1 MRPPPPSRNGGVSN
15 RKATHWTHM
24 DTSENPLRNVILST
38 GIIQG
43 RVQELGRQITRDYQ
57 GNALVLLG
65 VLNGAF
71 IFAADLCRA
80 IDLDLEIDFIRVA
93 SYGTSTISSGNIRLL
108 KEPGIDLAGKDVL
121 LVEDI
126 VDTGTTMAW
135 LQDHFRHSPAR
146 SVRIC
151 SLIDKKERRIVP
163 VEVDYIGFALDR
175 GFLVGYGLDCAEKYR
190 NLPAIYSLE

>member
-1 MRPPPPSRNGGVSN
+1 METSQPLGEAIVST
-15 RKATHWTHM
+15 RQ
-24 DTSENPLRNVILST
+24 
-38 GIIQG
+38 IQD
-43 RVQELGRQITRDYQ
+43 RVEELGRQITRDYQ
-57 GNALVLLG
+57 GRHLVLLG

-93 SYGTSTISSGNIRLL
+93 SYGASTVSSGTIRLL
-108 KEPGIDLAGKDVL
+108 KEPGIDLAGKNVL

-135 LQDHFRHSPAR
+135 LRDHFRDSPAR

-190 NLPAIYSLE
+190 NLPAIYSLD

>member
-1 MRPPPPSRNGGVSN
+1 L
-15 RKATHWTHM
+15 K
-24 DTSENPLRNVILST
+24 PLREEIVSSRKIEE
-38 GIIQG
+38 
-43 RVQELGRQITRDYQ
+43 RVHELGQQITRDYQ
-57 GNALVLLG
+57 GRQLVLLG

-80 IDLDLEIDFIRVA
+80 IDLDLAIDFIRVT
-93 SYGTSTISSGNIRLL
+93 SYGSSTVSSGTIRLL
-108 KEPGIDLAGKDVL
+108 KEPSIELEGKDVL

-126 VDTGTTMAW
+126 VDTGATMAW
-135 LQDHFRHSPAR
+135 LRDHFRKSPAL

-151 SLIDKKERRIVP
+151 SLIDKKERRVVP

>member
-1 MRPPPPSRNGGVSN
+1 MPTRTIIVSSLQLQ
-15 RKATHWTHM
+15 T
-24 DTSENPLRNVILST
+24 
-38 GIIQG
+38 
-43 RVQELGRQITRDYQ
+43 RVEELGRQITQDYRDRQ
-57 GNALVLLG
+57 LVLLG

-93 SYGTSTISSGNIRLL
+93 SYGTATESSGTIRLL
-108 KEPGIDLAGKDVL
+108 REPSLDLAGKDIL

-135 LQDHFRHSPAR
+135 LQNHFRKSSAS
-146 SVRIC
+146 SVKIC
-151 SLIDKKERRIVP
+151 SLIDKQERRAVP
-163 VEVDYIGFALDR
+163 VDVDYIGFSLDK

-190 NLPAIYSLE
+190 NLPEIYSLDS

>member
-1 MRPPPPSRNGGVSN
+1 MKPSRQEIVSS
-15 RKATHWTHM
+15 RQLQT
-24 DTSENPLRNVILST
+24 
-38 GIIQG
+38 
-43 RVQELGRQITRDYQ
+43 RVEELGRRITEDYQ
-57 GNALVLLG
+57 GRQLVLLG

-80 IDLDLEIDFIRVA
+80 IDLDLEIDFIRVT
-93 SYGTSTISSGNIRLL
+93 SYGSATESSGTIQLL
-108 KEPGIDLAGKDVL
+108 KEPSIDLTGKEVL

-135 LQDHFRHSPAR
+135 LQEHFRKSPANT
-146 SVRIC
+146 VRIC

-163 VEVDYIGFALDR
+163 VDVDYIGFALDK

>member
-1 MRPPPPSRNGGVSN
+1 MNRSMPIGNHLMSTRTKIVSSLQLQ
-15 RKATHWTHM
+15 A
-24 DTSENPLRNVILST
+24 
-38 GIIQG
+38 
-43 RVQELGRQITRDYQ
+43 RVEELGRQITKDYESRQ
-57 GNALVLLG
+57 LVLLG

-93 SYGTSTISSGNIRLL
+93 SYGAGTESSGTIRLL
-108 KEPGIDLAGKDVL
+108 KEPSLDLVGKDLL

-135 LQDHFRHSPAR
+135 LLDHFRKGPAH

-151 SLIDKKERRIVP
+151 SLIDKKERRSVP
-163 VEVDYIGFALDR
+163 VDVDYIGFSLEK

-190 NLPAIYSLE
+190 NLPEIYSLD

>member
-1 MRPPPPSRNGGVSN
+1 MDDLQPPREPVISTDQIH
-15 RKATHWTHM
+15 RK
-24 DTSENPLRNVILST
+24 
-38 GIIQG
+38 
-43 RVQELGRQITRDYQ
+43 VQELGRRITKEYAGKR
-57 GNALVLLG
+57 LVLLG

-93 SYGTSTISSGNIRLL
+93 SYGTSTVSSGTIRLI
-108 KEPGIDLAGKDVL
+108 KEPGIDLTGKEVL

-135 LQDHFRHSPAR
+135 LCDHFRTSQAQ

-151 SLIDKKERRIVP
+151 ALIDKKERRMVP
-163 VEVDYIGFALDR
+163 VDVDYVGFDLDR
-175 GFLVGYGLDCAEKYR
+175 GFLVGYGLDYAERYR
-190 NLPAIYSLE
+190 NLKAIYSLD